1 MKPTLKKVNN
11 SNMSKIRQDLVFE
24 KIGYDW
30 ANKKCI
36 VRVYDSLNEVVNTD
50 MKKSWATVVRNMF
63 VRENDMNG
71 LNRINE
77 YGYYSTIRNI
87 LKDIKVI
94 QYNGKQ
100 LSKGPNWDRF
110 YGEEDWGWFVTNTN
124 GSGYGEIVK

>member
-11 SNMSKIRQDLVFE
+11 KNMSKIRQDLVFE

-63 VRENDMNG
+63 VRENDMDG

-110 YGEEDWGWFVTNTN
+110 YGDEDWSWFVTNTN